1 MFDWKCDSPTGHRPW
16 SFTARRKDGKVLA
29 EFKHHEPTTYP
40 AAKAKA
46 LAFFRDRVHER
57 VTIAA
62 EGA

>member
-16 SFTARRKDGKVLA
+16 TFTARRKDGKVLA
-29 EFKHHEPTTYP
+29 EFTHTEPTTYP

-46 LAFFRDRVHER
+46 LTFFRTRITER
-57 VTIAA
+57 ATITA